1 MDRRT
6 DELPRKED
14 EVTTEIMKHSNSKPV
29 AIHDIVVGDRY
40 RKDLGD
46 LETLK
51 ASITELGLLHPVV
64 IDGDRRLLV
73 GGRRLEACKQ
83 LAMLTIPAV
92 TAASLSDLRQRVMAE
107 KDENICRQPF
117 KPSEWSAIGKFIED
131 FQRPIAEAAKAAGGG
146 DKKSEAAKSDRGS
159 SPKRSKTQDD
169 SKRTSSVAAAA
180 CGVDRRTYEKA
191 KAVAQAAADSPEKFG
206 SLVEQMDRTGKVN
219 KAYSELRKTE
229 KKAEREAA
237 KKKVEATTGVKADER
252 CSLGDVWILGNHVL
266 YCGDTSLSEFR
277 NLIRDRIGGTA
288 ALAFADPP
296 YGANVEG
303 YDDSRFYWEHD
314 YLADA
319 ADIVVVTPGIVSIFE
334 LARRTAM
341 PYQWSLAAWITNG
354 MTRGAVGF
362 GNWMYAA
369 VFSAASVFR
378 QAQDFSKVTISNA
391 EAEDTDH
398 PTRKPTEYVQW
409 IVETFS
415 KPNEWVVDPFLG
427 SGQTLMV
434 CEASGRRCIG
444 GELDPKFCS
453 EIVARG
459 EAMTNL
465 EAIKN

>member
-1 MDRRT
+1 
-6 DELPRKED
+6 
-14 EVTTEIMKHSNSKPV
+14 VTTEVVKHSNSKPV

-46 LETLK
+46 LEPLK
-51 ASITELGLLHPVV
+51 QSITELGLLHPVV
-64 IDGDRRLLV
+64 IDGEHRLLV

-83 LAMLTIPAV
+83 LGMLTIPAV
-92 TAASLSDLRQRVMAE
+92 VAASLSELRQRVMAE
-107 KDENICRQPF
+107 KDENVCREPF
-117 KPSEWSAIGKFIED
+117 KPSEMVALGKTIED

-146 DKKSEAAKSDRGS
+146 DKKSKAAKSAG
-159 SPKRSKTQDD
+159 KTFTNRSK
-169 SKRTSSVAAAA
+169 KRDNSTRTASVAAAA
-180 CGVDRRTYEKA
+180 CGVSHMTFCKA
-191 KAVAQAAADSPEKFG
+191 ADVCDAAAADPNKFG
-206 SLVEQMDRTGKVN
+206 HLVEQMDRTGKVN
-219 KAYSELRKTE
+219 RAYSELRKAE
-229 KKAEREAA
+229 KKSEREKA

-252 CSLGDVWILGNHVL
+252 CKLGDVWILGDHVL
-266 YCGDTSLSEFR
+266 YCGDTSTDEFR
-277 NLIRDRIGGTA
+277 NLIRDRVNESA

-319 ADIVVVTPGIVSIFE
+319 AEIVVVTPGIVSIFE

-341 PYQWSLAAWITNG
+341 PYRWSVAAWITNG

-369 VFSAASVFR
+369 VFSAGSVFR

-391 EAEDTDH
+391 EAADTDH

-415 KPNEWVVDPFLG
+415 KPKEWVIDPFLG

-434 CEASGRRCIG
+434 CEAAGRRCIG

-453 EIVARG
+453 EIVARW
-459 EAMTNL
+459 EAMTKR
-465 EAIKN
+465 EAVKA

>member
-1 MDRRT
+1 MAT
-6 DELPRKED
+6 
-14 EVTTEIMKHSNSKPV
+14 EVVKHSNSKPV

-46 LETLK
+46 LEPLK

-64 IDGDRRLLV
+64 IDAERRLLV

-83 LAMLTIPAV
+83 LGMLTIPAV

-107 KDENICRQPF
+107 KDENVCREPF
-117 KPSEWSAIGKFIED
+117 KPSEMVALGRVIEE

-146 DKKSEAAKSDRGS
+146 DKKSKAAKSDGGS
-159 SPKRSKTQDD
+159 SPKRSKPRDE

-191 KAVAQAAADSPEKFG
+191 KAVTQAAAESPKKFG
-206 SLVEQMDRTGKVN
+206 PLVEQMDRTGKVN
-219 KAYSELRKTE
+219 KAYSELRKAE
-229 KKAEREAA
+229 KKAEREKA
-237 KKKVEATTGVKADER
+237 KKKVEATTGIKAEER
-252 CSLGDVWILGNHVL
+252 CSLGDVWILGDHVL
-266 YCGDTSLSEFR
+266 YCGDTSTDEFR
-277 NLIRDRIGGTA
+277 NLIRDRVEGKA

-303 YDDSRFYWEHD
+303 YDDSKFYWDHD

-319 ADIVVVTPGIVSIFE
+319 ADVVVVTPGIVSIFE

-341 PYQWSLAAWITNG
+341 PYRWSLAAWITNG

-369 VFSAASVFR
+369 VFSAGSVFR

-391 EAEDTDH
+391 EAEDTEH

-415 KPNEWVVDPFLG
+415 KPKEWVIDPFLG

-444 GELDPKFCS
+444 GELDPTFCS
-453 EIVARG
+453 EIVARW
-459 EAMTNL
+459 EAMTKA
-465 EAIKN
+465 EALKA

>member
-1 MDRRT
+1 MPT
-6 DELPRKED
+6 
-14 EVTTEIMKHSNSKPV
+14 EVVKHSNSKPT

-46 LETLK
+46 LEPLK

-64 IDGDRRLLV
+64 IDGERRLLV

-83 LAMLTIPAV
+83 LGMLTIPAV
-92 TAASLSDLRQRVMAE
+92 TAASLSELRQRVMAE
-107 KDENICRQPF
+107 KDENVCREPF
-117 KPSEWSAIGKFIED
+117 KPSEMVALGRVIEE
-131 FQRPIAEAAKAAGGG
+131 FQRPIAEAAIEDGG
-146 DKKSEAAKSDRGS
+146 KRGGRPPKNPRGN
-159 SPKRSKTQDD
+159 SPRVSKPQNE

-191 KAVAQAAADSPEKFG
+191 KAVAQAAAATPETFG
-206 SLVEQMDRTGKVN
+206 HLVEQMDRAGKVN
-219 KAYSELRKTE
+219 KAYSELRKAE
-229 KKAEREAA
+229 KKAERDKARE
-237 KKKVEATTGVKADER
+237 KVEATTGIKADER
-252 CSLGDVWILGNHVL
+252 CSLGDVWILGDHVL
-266 YCGDTSLSEFR
+266 YCGDTSTDEFR
-277 NLIRDRIGGTA
+277 DLIRDRVEGKA

-303 YDDSRFYWEHD
+303 YDDSKFYWDHD
-314 YLADA
+314 YLAEA

-334 LARRTAM
+334 LASRTAM
-341 PYQWSLAAWITNG
+341 PYRWSLAAWITNG

-369 VFSAASVFR
+369 VFSAGSVFR
-378 QAQDFSKVTISNA
+378 QAQDFTKVTISNA
-391 EAEDTDH
+391 EAEDTEH

-415 KPNEWVVDPFLG
+415 KPKEWVIDPFLG

-434 CEASGRRCIG
+434 CEASGRKCIG

-453 EIVARG
+453 EIVARW
-459 EAMTNL
+459 EAMTKSQ
-465 EAIKN
+465 AVKA

>member
-1 MDRRT
+1 
-6 DELPRKED
+6 
-14 EVTTEIMKHSNSKPV
+14 VTTEVLKHSNSKPV
-29 AIHDIVVGDRY
+29 AIHDIVVGERY

-46 LETLK
+46 LEPLK

-64 IDGDRRLLV
+64 IDGERRLLV

-83 LAMLTIPAV
+83 LGMLTIPAV

-107 KDENICRQPF
+107 KDENVCREPF
-117 KPSEWSAIGKFIED
+117 KPSEWTAIGKVIEG
-131 FQRPIAEAAKAAGGG
+131 FQRPIAEASHAAGVKEGG
-146 DKKSEAAKSDRGS
+146 RPPKNSGGT
-159 SPKRSKTQDD
+159 SPRVSKPRDE

-191 KAVAQAAADSPEKFG
+191 KAVTQAAADLPKKFG
-206 SLVEQMDRTGKVN
+206 HLVEQMDRTGKVN
-219 KAYSELRKTE
+219 KAYSELRKAE
-229 KKAEREAA
+229 KKAEREKA
-237 KKKVEATTGVKADER
+237 KKKVEATTGIKANER
-252 CSLGDVWILGNHVL
+252 CSVGDVWILGDHVL
-266 YCGDTSLSEFR
+266 YCGDTSTDEFW
-277 NLIRDRIGGTA
+277 NLIRDRVQGKA

-303 YDDSRFYWEHD
+303 YDDSKFYWEHD

-319 ADIVVVTPGIVSIFE
+319 AEVVVVTPGIVSIFE

-341 PYQWSLAAWITNG
+341 PYRWSIAAWITNG

-369 VFSAASVFR
+369 VFSAGSVFR

-391 EAEDTDH
+391 EAADTDH

-415 KPNEWVVDPFLG
+415 KPKDWVIDPFLG

-453 EIVARG
+453 EIVARW
-459 EAMTNL
+459 EAMTKA
-465 EAIKN
+465 EALKA

>member
-1 MDRRT
+1 MT
-6 DELPRKED
+6 A
-14 EVTTEIMKHSNSKPV
+14 EVVKHSNSKPM

-46 LETLK
+46 LEPLK
-51 ASITELGLLHPVV
+51 TSITDIGLLHPVV

-83 LAMLTIPAV
+83 LGMLTIPAV
-92 TAASLSDLRQRVMAE
+92 TAASLSELRQRVMAE
-107 KDENICRQPF
+107 KDENVCREAF
-117 KPSEWSAIGKFIED
+117 KPSEMVALGKTIEE
-131 FQRPIAEAAKAAGGG
+131 FQRPIAEAAHAAGVKDGG
-146 DKKSEAAKSDRGS
+146 RPPKNSGGS
-159 SPKRSKTQDD
+159 SPRVSKPRDE

-191 KAVAQAAADSPEKFG
+191 KAVSDAAAAAPKKFG
-206 SLVEQMDRTGKVN
+206 HLVEQMDRSGKVN
-219 KAYSELRKTE
+219 KAYSELRKAK
-229 KKAEREAA
+229 KKAEREKA
-237 KKKVEATTGVKADER
+237 KMRVEATTGVKVDER
-252 CSLGDVWILGNHVL
+252 CSLGDVWILGDHVL
-266 YCGDTSLSEFR
+266 YCGDTSTDEFR
-277 NLIRDRIGGTA
+277 NLISDRVGGMA

-296 YGANVEG
+296 YGANVDG
-303 YDDSRFYWEHD
+303 YDDSKFYWQHD
-314 YLADA
+314 YLTAA

-369 VFSAASVFR
+369 VFSSGSVFR
-378 QAQDFSKVTISNA
+378 QAQDFGKVTISNA
-391 EAEDTDH
+391 EAEDTEH

-415 KPNEWVVDPFLG
+415 KPKEWVVDPFLG

-444 GELDPKFCS
+444 GELDAKFCS
-453 EIVARG
+453 EIVARWESMTKA
-459 EAMTNL
+459 EAL
-465 EAIKN
+465 KA